1 MYIGSGLLLLCPDL
15 VGITFCTPGCQI
27 CPGAEAIV
35 RGCYLTFF
43 SFTSRKGEND
53 R

>member
-1 MYIGSGLLLLCPDL
+1 MYIDSELLLLCPDL
-15 VGITFCTPGCQI
+15 VGITFCTSGCQI

-35 RGCYLTFF
+35 RGCYLPFLV
-43 SFTSRKGEND
+43 FTSREGEND